1 LGDLFTQ
8 YPSKVEKCIYG
19 NCLIA
24 AKEIPKGTVVEH
36 FKGPIVPR
44 TMIPHEEIC
53 YALLIENDRWIL
65 PTTNAR
71 YLNHSCNP
79 NCKIN
84 DLNDVVTTRAIKYNE
99 ELTISYNI
107 VYEKDEDPGD
117 WDSCWTFQ
125 CKCGSKN
132 CQGLVDKYITPDG
145 KPWIS
150 ENLLNTLE
158 EYVPLMAVSKSKS

>member
-8 YPSKVEKCIYG
+8 YPSKVEKNFYG

-24 AKEIPKGTVVEH
+24 AKDISKGTIVEH
-36 FKGPIVPR
+36 FEGPIVSRRKIPR
-44 TMIPHEEIC
+44 EEIC
-53 YALLIENDRWIL
+53 YALLIDNDRWIL
-65 PTTNAR
+65 PKTNAR
-71 YLNHSCNP
+71 FLNHSCNP

-84 DLNDVVTTRAIKYNE
+84 DVYNVITTRTIKFNE

-107 VYEKDEDPGD
+107 VYERENPGD
-117 WDSCWTFQ
+117 WDPHWTFE

-132 CQGLVDKYITPDG
+132 CQGLVNKYITPDG

-150 ENLLNTLE
+150 ENLFDNLKE
-158 EYVPLMAVSKSKS
+158 FVPLMAVSKSKS